1 MADEQA
7 PEGFDRTDPM
17 GNARR
22 AVQRY
27 GLDPAL
33 LDALEAAEREGDRG
47 AAFDKALVDVLVATL
62 DARGDLG

>member
-22 AVQRY
+22 AVQRH

-33 LDALEAAEREGDRG
+33 LVTLEAADREGDQE
-47 AAFDKALVDVLVATL
+47 AFDKAFVDVLVATL
-62 DARGDLG
+62 DARGYLG

>member
-7 PEGFDRTDPM
+7 PGGFDRTDPR

-33 LDALEAAEREGDRG
+33 LDALEAAEREGNRE
-47 AAFDKALVDVLVATL
+47 AFDKALVDVLVATL